1 MQLIDK
7 KFNIAKVVE
16 GDNKENAINVDS
28 KIPLRVNVLKED
40 ETLSFAQRRFVYCWE
55 RPDEEGEWIARG
67 LLMTDDEGF
76 LFDFQR
82 FVNDFMAKGDDSPLK
97 WKINKYNRKNK
108 KWEDADWNFF
118 GGTEDLIAFQ
128 KWVGSP
134 HFFLNIEQ
142 QNDQKDMFK
151 NSVLFVKNTL
161 QNGSIYQFSFYA
173 NDKYICRFKARSEY
187 FFMFCPPDII
197 DPQHFFEKKAHNPG
211 PNGFEFWSLTYS
223 DEDEWRSSKLWEERV
238 QTGKLCL
245 EWLER
250 TYIVREDDTL
260 SAIGKKLNI
269 PWQKLYEIN
278 KDVIGPDSG
287 KINPGMKLEI
297 FDKDS
302 VPLPVTTFG
311 AFFGKNCN
319 RKISDYKNFSMKI
332 TKLPANHPSSYQ
344 GNYAIINLPVTL
356 EEHLSILSYHTVL
369 LDLHFQQIIESTKPF
384 MEASGKL
391 AEINDLLE
399 LMKLYPGYKNF
410 DFDRTVWLPPSVDN
424 GIAIASTVPFGTWR
438 KISYKFPYKDKII
451 PDANDQKKLKENLEK
466 LRKIEKDIAETA
478 LSDKNPVFKC
488 EKKDVIEEAE
498 IINDILQGSFL
509 FDLLERLNEW
519 LAYTAYTKDSE
530 TYPYRM
536 RFDSNELSSIG
547 SSFCQFATAPVLFRV
562 IQDTHCTML
571 ALDSF
576 SFPKSKDESIAENFY
591 RELVEPFDE
600 ELAQL
605 YDIHDSKN
613 GLTKKFLKAAEKQDL
628 IPKGEYKVKDIS
640 RPDYGQKKIIKGSQ
654 KTVLQVV
661 FHDTLF
667 GKILPNIWNNQTGLD
682 SYITAIIKIATRYR
696 SASILIKCKVDKIW
710 FAYYQIKIIAGRLIR
725 SKTSIQQIS
734 NELEAGVVLFAK
746 RKNNIVR
753 ISKEKLRLMAFK
765 RWEKQDGKKA
775 SAAQGKINKFVS
787 AVGIY
792 FTIREIVLFSGKAAD
807 KKHKLTPDD
816 WVDLIRS
823 LHGGGLAITGLI
835 NVSKF
840 SKISS
845 LKIIGT
851 AVKTLK
857 LGTVV
862 FFWYD
867 AVANSI
873 QAWNYHEEGE
883 MLLSGLRWTQAA
895 LCGCMAV
902 AAFCSLVP
910 IIGTVIVV
918 AIALVEAGIMMKLVL
933 RKGIENTIK
942 ELNSQ
947 LIKMP
952 LFSSEV
958 ITIYDESSKYNLQ
971 NCLTFI
977 NIPEKSYSMDKDLI
991 NVWKERIKLIN
1002 SLKYW
1007 NLDIIKAGAALHNKG
1022 YKMED
1027 IAYVCMEIDKS
1038 ISSKMA
1044 NEKYWIELFAN
1055 LGFFNIK
1062 ETQNPY
1068 TLELARK
1075 NKLQSEQQ
1083 KAYNNAIIKKNK
1095 RMCVSK
1101 PVQIT
1106 LTNRQAYPNYLKKL
1120 DDSLIWW
1127 E

>member
-7 KFNIAKVVE
+7 KFNIARVVE
-16 GDNKENAINVDS
+16 EGNKGNAINVDS
-28 KIPLRVNVLKED
+28 KIPLRVNALKED
-40 ETLSFAQRRFVYCWE
+40 GTLYFAQRRFVYCWE

-76 LFDFQR
+76 LFDLQR
-82 FVNDFMAKGDDSPLK
+82 FVNDFMAKYDDSPLK
-97 WKINKYNRKNK
+97 WKINKYNRKNR

-151 NSVLFVKNTL
+151 DSVLFVKNTL
-161 QNGSIYQFSFYA
+161 QHGSIYQFSFYA
-173 NDKYICRFKARSEY
+173 NDEYICRFKARSEY

-211 PNGFEFWSLTYS
+211 PNGFELWSLTYLN
-223 DEDEWRSSKLWEERV
+223 EVEWRSSKLWEERV
-238 QTGKLCL
+238 QTGKLCP
-245 EWLER
+245 EWLEL
-250 TYIVREDDTL
+250 TYIVHEDDTL

-269 PWQKLYEIN
+269 SWQKLYEIN
-278 KDVIGPDSG
+278 KNVIGPDPH
-287 KINPGMKLEI
+287 KIIPGMKLKI
-297 FDKDS
+297 LDKDS
-302 VPLPVTTFG
+302 VPPPVTTFG

-332 TKLPANHPSSYQ
+332 TMLPANHPSSYQ
-344 GNYAIINLPVTL
+344 GNHAIINLPVTL

-399 LMKLYPGYKNF
+399 LMKLYPGYEDF
-410 DFDRTVWLPPSVDN
+410 DFDRTVWIPPFVDN
-424 GIAIASTVPFGTWR
+424 LPTIIAPLGTLREVPR
-438 KISYKFPYKDKII
+438 KFPYKDKII
-451 PDANDQKKLKENLEK
+451 PNADDQKNLENNLEK
-466 LRKIEKDIAETA
+466 LRKIEKEIAETA
-478 LSDKNPVFKC
+478 LSDKNPVFKY
-488 EKKDVIEEAE
+488 EKKDVFNEAK

-509 FDLLERLNEW
+509 FDLLERLDEW

-536 RFDSNELSSIG
+536 RFDSNELSSVG

-576 SFPKSKDESIAENFY
+576 IPKGKGESIAENFY

-605 YDIHDSKN
+605 YNVHDSEN
-613 GLTKKFLKAAEKQDL
+613 GLTKKFLKAAEKQKL
-628 IPKGEYKVKDIS
+628 IQEGKYKVKDIN
-640 RPDYGQKKIIKGSQ
+640 PDYGQKKIIKGSQ
-654 KTVLQVV
+654 KTVLQIV

-667 GKILPNIWNNQTGLD
+667 EKVLPNIWNNQEGLN
-682 SYITAIIKIATRYR
+682 SYITAIIRIATRYR
-696 SASILIKCKVDKIW
+696 SASILIKCELDKIW

-734 NELEAGVVLFAK
+734 NELEAGVKLFVK
-746 RKNNIVR
+746 RKNDIAR
-753 ISKEKLRLMAFK
+753 ISKAKLRLRAIE
-765 RWEKQDGKKA
+765 RLEKQTGKKA
-775 SAAQGKINKFVS
+775 SDAPGKINKFVS

-792 FTIREIVLFSGKAAD
+792 FTMREIVLFAGKAVD
-807 KKHKLTPDD
+807 NKQKLTSED
-816 WVDLIRS
+816 WVGLAIS
-823 LHGGGLAITGLI
+823 IHGGGLAMTGLI

-840 SKISS
+840 SKIPS

-851 AVKTLK
+851 TVKALK
-857 LGTVV
+857 LGTAV

-883 MLLSGLRWTQAA
+883 TLLLSLRWTQTACGAIGGTVVLAGLA
-895 LCGCMAV
+895 LSGTTA
-902 AAFCSLVP
+902 AAFCNLVP
-910 IIGTVIVV
+910 IIGTVICV
-918 AIALVEAGIMMKLVL
+918 AIILVEVGITIELAL

-942 ELNSQ
+942 GFNSK
-947 LIKMP
+947 LIDMS
-952 LFSSEV
+952 LFSSGV
-958 ITIYDESSKYNLQ
+958 ITTYDEHAKYNLQ

-977 NIPEKSYSMDKDLI
+977 NISENSYSMDEKLIQEWKKYTDLI
-991 NVWKERIKLIN
+991 D
-1002 SLKYW
+1002 LKYW
-1007 NLDIIKAGAALHNKG
+1007 DLDILKAGAAMYNKG
-1022 YKMED
+1022 YKIKD
-1027 IAYVCMEIDKS
+1027 IAYVCLETDES
-1038 ISSKMA
+1038 ISSKMT
-1044 NEKYWIELFAN
+1044 NEKHWIERFAD
-1055 LGFFNIK
+1055 LGIFDIRK
-1062 ETQNPY
+1062 TQNPY
-1068 TLELARK
+1068 TLVAQGK
-1075 NKLQSEQQ
+1075 DLQAERQ
-1083 KAYNNAIIKKNK
+1083 KEYKKAIII
-1095 RMCVSK
+1095 S
-1101 PVQIT
+1101 
-1106 LTNRQAYPNYLKKL
+1106 
-1120 DDSLIWW
+1120 DDSMGVRKP
-1127 E
+1127 EY